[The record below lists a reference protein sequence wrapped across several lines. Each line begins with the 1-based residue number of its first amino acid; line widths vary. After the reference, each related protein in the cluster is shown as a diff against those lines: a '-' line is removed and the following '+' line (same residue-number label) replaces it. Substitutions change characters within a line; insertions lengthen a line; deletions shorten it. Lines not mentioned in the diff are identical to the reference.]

1 MHCAAN
7 ATRWS
12 ARWSARACTTSRDAG
27 TASRRL
33 NATHHID
40 YLAACGQVHLL
51 HVHYVANSMVTG
63 LDPHLSSVIA
73 PLDDYAVLPIA
84 ITVIPE
90 QASNLHAI
98 AMHGHCD
105 PVDGREFLILLG
117 TLATTGTGRPERSFR
132 PGTESE
138 HDRENEESK
147 H

>member
-1 MHCAAN
+1 M
-7 ATRWS
+7 
-12 ARWSARACTTSRDAG
+12 
-27 TASRRL
+27 
-33 NATHHID
+33 
-40 YLAACGQVHLL
+40 L
-51 HVHYVANSMVTG
+51 HVNLVANLSTVTG

-117 TLATTGTGRPERSFR
+117 TLATTRDGTPRAIVSP
-132 PGTESE
+132 
-138 HDRENEESK
+138 
-147 H
+147 